1 METVTWDLS
10 VFPSVE
16 VPSICQQGTGALPQ
30 WGSCVCWTLELGAR
44 LDPLQAACL
53 VWCRPAVCALCVADA
68 WDSHRSCKCCFF
80 CGYCWTEALQSPP
93 ASWRGQNYQRTNAFF
108 PSSVASCCLIL
119 SIPEL
124 HEFCRDNCW
133 VMLLP
138 TKPPKTKLTLLPLTI
153 GLVFWLWVGGAE
165 LPSMERV
172 LDYCWAAECPLL
184 LSSVTCQACSLS
196 LIL

>member
-1 METVTWDLS
+1 MLPE
-10 VFPSVE
+10 
-16 VPSICQQGTGALPQ
+16 ICQSSLLWRFPASASKAQELCPSEGVVSAGPWNLVLGQTLSKLHVWFGAGQ
-30 WGSCVCWTLELGAR
+30 
-44 LDPLQAACL
+44 
-53 VWCRPAVCALCVADA
+53 LCVLCVLLMLGTLTGLANA
-68 WDSHRSCKCCFF
+68 AFSVGTAEQRLFSHH
-80 CGYCWTEALQSPP
+80 LP
-93 ASWRGQNYQRTNAFF
+93 AGGDRILKGQMLFF
-108 PSSVASCCLIL
+108 PSSAASCCLIL
-119 SIPEL
+119 NISEL
-124 HEFCRDNCW
+124 HEFCRESYYW

-153 GLVFWLWVGGAE
+153 GLVFWLWVGGTE